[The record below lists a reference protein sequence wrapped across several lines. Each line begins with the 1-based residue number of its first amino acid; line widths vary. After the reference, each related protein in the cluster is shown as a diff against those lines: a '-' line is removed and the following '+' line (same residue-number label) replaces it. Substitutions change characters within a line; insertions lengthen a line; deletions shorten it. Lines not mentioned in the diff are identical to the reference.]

1 MVGMSPAGLKD
12 RLQSDLT
19 QAIRTRDEVRS
30 ATIRMVLTAV
40 KSEEVA
46 GTTARE
52 LSDAEVIT
60 VLGREAKKRREAATA
75 FGDAGRVEMA
85 AREVAELAVL
95 EEYLPKQ
102 LTEAEIEAIVTAA
115 VAGVQASGGPTG
127 MAAMGPVMK
136 VVQPQVQGL
145 ADGGKV
151 AALVR
156 AALTA

>member
-1 MVGMSPAGLKD
+1 MVGMSTAGLKD

-19 QAIRTRDEVRS
+19 ASIRSRDEVRS

-40 KSEEVA
+40 KSEEVS
-46 GTTARE
+46 GTTARQ

-75 FGDAGRVEMA
+75 FGDAGRAEMA
-85 AREVAELAVL
+85 AREVAELAVI
-95 EEYLPKQ
+95 EGYLPRQ
-102 LTEAEIEAIVTAA
+102 LSEAEIESIVTAA
-115 VAGVQASGGPTG
+115 VAGVLASGGPSG

>member
-1 MVGMSPAGLKD
+1 MVGMSTAVLKD

-46 GTTARE
+46 GTSARE

-85 AREVAELAVL
+85 AREVAELAVI
-95 EEYLPKQ
+95 EQYLPQQ
-102 LTEAEIEAIVTAA
+102 LTAAEVAAIVEAA
-115 VAGVQASGGPTG
+115 VAGVRASGGPSG

-145 ADGGKV
+145 ADGAKV

-156 AALTA
+156 VALTA